1 MSIKVIVDDVVVY
14 EEVDRMRKIMD
25 KLDSM
30 NLPEDQS
37 NDLTALIKKLDEATK
52 KVEHAVGTL
61 NLRATGHADTSTMSP
76 SAAEREAAAKLAS
89 QVSHGAPKV

>member
-1 MSIKVIVDDVVVY
+1 MSIKVLVDDVVVY
-14 EEVDRMRKIMD
+14 EEIDRMRKIMD

-52 KVEHAVGTL
+52 KVEHAVETL
-61 NLRATGHADTSTMSP
+61 NLRATAHADTSTISP
-76 SAAEREAAAKLAS
+76 SAAEAAKLAS
-89 QVSHGAPKV
+89 QVPHTPAGAQKA